1 MFLMLERDV
10 FGICIDSS
18 IAIVNL
24 GDYAG
29 VTPARVA
36 HLLSQASD
44 GNHMLQVLW
53 RK

>member
-1 MFLMLERDV
+1 MPLVLERDV
-10 FGICIDSS
+10 FGICVDSS

-24 GDYAG
+24 GDYPG

-36 HLLSQASD
+36 YTVSQASD
-44 GNHMLQVLW
+44 GNYMLQVLW